1 AQGQVGQPRGA
12 GHVGD
17 HVPAVVKV
25 QPRAHQRDVHQGDQG
40 HGAPAQQQGEQDHQ
54 QPGQLVGPSDGEPR
68 LACQPQVEH
77 VPGAYAPGRADGD
90 QKAQGHNGGGDQDKN
105 DASQK
110 AMGDQRS
117 AGAYPHITKV
127 SHRIILFLM
136 SRIFHGPGGIPAGAR
151 TGRNRPGPG
160 GSWQAVHG
168 TTLEPRPRRRRR
180 LPETAM
186 TTERSGQ
193 AHRTTPNRDMD
204 AEFYGRMRALVTGG
218 AGFIGSHLVDALVAR
233 GARVAVLDNLATG
246 RGDNVPDGVELMP
259 VDLRDAARVYEAV
272 AAFRPTHIFHQ
283 AAQASVKVSVDDPA
297 ADAAINIV
305 GGLHLLDAARRA
317 GVERVVFA
325 STGGAIYGEVP
336 EGERAREDWPLRPK
350 SPYGASK
357 AAFEQYLEVYRQ
369 NFGLPYTVL
378 RYANVYGPRQDPFG
392 EAGVVAIFTGRLLK
406 GQPVQLFARR
416 EPGDDGCVRDYVWV
430 GDVVQ
435 ANLLAVER

>member
-1 AQGQVGQPRGA
+1 
-12 GHVGD
+12 
-17 HVPAVVKV
+17 
-25 QPRAHQRDVHQGDQG
+25 
-40 HGAPAQQQGEQDHQ
+40 
-54 QPGQLVGPSDGEPR
+54 
-68 LACQPQVEH
+68 
-77 VPGAYAPGRADGD
+77 
-90 QKAQGHNGGGDQDKN
+90 
-105 DASQK
+105 
-110 AMGDQRS
+110 
-117 AGAYPHITKV
+117 
-127 SHRIILFLM
+127 
-136 SRIFHGPGGIPAGAR
+136 
-151 TGRNRPGPG
+151 
-160 GSWQAVHG
+160 
-168 TTLEPRPRRRRR
+168 
-180 LPETAM
+180 M

-435 ANLLAVER
+435 ANLLAVERGLDGCYNVGTGTGSTTRQVLAAIEAALGVQARVEPAPPRPGDLERSVIDPQRLEQAGWSATVPLAEGIRRTVAWFQRQGGN